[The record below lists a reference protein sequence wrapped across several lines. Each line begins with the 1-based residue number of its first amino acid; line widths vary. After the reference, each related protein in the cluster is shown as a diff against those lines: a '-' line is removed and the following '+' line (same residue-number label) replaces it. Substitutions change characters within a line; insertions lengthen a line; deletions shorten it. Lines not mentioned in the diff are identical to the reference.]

1 MNKHACDTHRP
12 HHHHHNHHHQAFDS
26 RAAFFCVC
34 LSGRT
39 SAGGHLER
47 RLRSVLRHERQTVTM
62 ELAAAL
68 HHSCEAGRVA
78 QSLTGTE
85 DCELRGR
92 PGVLKEPEPRLV
104 DAVLSY
110 RAASVPLLAPPS
122 LAPAP
127 EDDFIALSFL

>member
-1 MNKHACDTHRP
+1 M
-12 HHHHHNHHHQAFDS
+12 
-26 RAAFFCVC
+26 C

-85 DCELRGR
+85 DCELREETRR
-92 PGVLKEPEPRLV
+92 PEG
-104 DAVLSY
+104 A
-110 RAASVPLLAPPS
+110 RAAVGGRSPVVQGCVGSSPRSTVTGSRAGGRFHRAELPLGDGSQDTGAGG
-122 LAPAP
+122 
-127 EDDFIALSFL
+127 EDEEG